1 MSLIT
6 KSHFKTAIS
15 CPRKLSYV
23 GNVSFK
29 NKNTDD
35 RFLKSLAASGCQVG
49 TLAKQLYPEGVDLE
63 ALLPQPALART
74 AELLKNDAVTVFEPA
89 FSYGRFLIRCD
100 ILIKNGSSFEIIEV
114 KAKSYDAADPKSL
127 GASGK
132 PSSRYLPY
140 LQDIAFQ
147 AHVLRLCHPDAEI
160 RSFLMMPDKTR
171 AATIDQMNQLFPLDD
186 AGEKVVLHG
195 GSVGIGFE
203 QSLLSKVAVDQYVN
217 TILSEP
223 IQYPGGSGLLADVAE
238 EWAQAYAEGK
248 LFKPPIGSHCASC
261 EFAADRGGSLR
272 SGFHECWQ
280 EANGWSERDF
290 PEATVLDLWNF
301 RQKDKLIQ
309 QGKRDLKSV
318 TQDDIGYAPLGD
330 KLSQSERQWLQ
341 IDGLATPHKER
352 GFFFHEDYMSR
363 QMADWRYPL
372 HFIDF
377 ETSAPAIPF
386 HIGMKPF
393 ENVAF
398 QFSHHILEQDGRLRH
413 ASEFLM
419 ARAGMFPNFEFVR
432 ALKDALDSDDGTVF
446 CWAAHE
452 NTILEHIKQQLQSR
466 NDAPD
471 DKGELLAFLDR
482 LTKGGDRQMVDLKK
496 IAEEGYFHPATKGSN
511 SIKKVLPAVLSSSDH
526 LKARYSQP
534 LYGAQDGILSKNY
547 HGIAWWQPDQDGK
560 PRDPYKILR
569 DIKSETPE
577 VSGIAEGG
585 EAAMAYAKLQNEGL
599 NDHKRKEIEASLK
612 RYCEL
617 DTLAMAMI
625 LEAWKADKYFDHTLG
640 DQPRSKRNLDTQL

>member
-1 MSLIT
+1 MFT
-6 KSHFKTAIS
+6 KSKFTTAVN
-15 CPRKLSYV
+15 CPRKLAYTDNS
-23 GNVSFK
+23 SFK
-29 NKNTDD
+29 NCNAEDS
-35 RFLKSLAASGCQVG
+35 FLKSLAASGFQVG
-49 TLAKQLYPEGVDLE
+49 TLAKQVYPEGVDLE
-63 ALLPQPALART
+63 ALLPQSALART
-74 AELLKNDAVTVFEPA
+74 TELLIDDAVTIFEPA

-100 ILIKNGSSFEIIEV
+100 ILIKNGNAFEIIEV
-114 KAKSYDAADPKSL
+114 KAKSYDSANPQSL
-127 GASGK
+127 GANGK

-147 AHVLRLCHPDAEI
+147 THVLRLCFPDADI
-160 RSFLMMPDKTR
+160 RSSLMMPDKTR

-186 AGEKVVLHG
+186 AGERVTFRN

-203 QSLLSKVAVDQYVN
+203 QSLLSKVSVDQYVY

-223 IQYPGGSGLLADVAE
+223 IQYPGGKGLLADVAE
-238 EWAQAYAEGK
+238 EWAQAYAKGELIK
-248 LFKPPIGSHCASC
+248 APIGSHCASC
-261 EFAADRGGSLR
+261 EFVADRGSSLR

-280 EANGWSERDF
+280 EANGWSEEDF
-290 PEATVLDLWNF
+290 PDATVLDLWNF

-318 TQDDIGYAPLGD
+318 TQDDIGYAPLKD

-341 IDGLATPHKER
+341 INGLASPHKER
-352 GFFFHEDYMSR
+352 GFFFDDDYMSR
-363 QMADWRYPL
+363 QMAGWRYPL

-377 ETSAPAIPF
+377 ETSAPALPF

-398 QFSHHILEQDGRLRH
+398 QYSHHILERDGSLRH

-432 ALKDALDSDDGTVF
+432 ALKNALDNDDGTVF
-446 CWAAHE
+446 CWASHE
-452 NTILEHIKQQLQSR
+452 NTILENIKQQLKSR
-466 NDAPD
+466 KDTPD
-471 DKGELLAFLDR
+471 DKGELVAFLDH

-496 IAEEGYFHPATKGSN
+496 IAEEGFFHPASKGSN
-511 SIKKVLPAVLSSSDH
+511 SIKKVLPAVLSSSAY
-526 LKARYSQP
+526 LQKRYSQP
-534 LYGAQDGILSKNY
+534 IYGASNGIASRNY
-547 HGIAWWQPDQDGK
+547 NGIAWWQTDQDGK

-569 DIKSETPE
+569 NISVHATELG
-577 VSGIAEGG
+577 GIAEGG
-585 EAAMAYAKLQNEGL
+585 EAAMAYAKLQNTNL
-599 NDHKRKEIEASLK
+599 CDAQRQAIEASLK

-625 LEAWKADKYFDHTLG
+625 TEAWTNHFA
-640 DQPRSKRNLDTQL
+640 KR